1 MLLFA
6 TIAFAVQ
13 ASAVPVPSAE
23 LRGEELMKA
32 LRSGGYTVLL
42 RHARTDRSVQE
53 PMGTVPVER
62 SAQRNLSPDGVRD
75 AALMGAVF
83 RKYAI
88 PFGEIIASPMYR
100 ARETAELAA
109 GPPTITMALRVIPS
123 TDEQAAL
130 VATPP
135 KPNTNRLLVT
145 HHFVIEKHVPGI
157 APGEI
162 AESEA
167 AVIRA
172 TGDGKVMLVG
182 RITLSDW
189 EQLAGVV
196 AAPSSSALPS
206 RASPAPPAAQTGY
219 AAPAGAVTIPDT
231 RAGGLAK
238 RYMDAFNSGDSTRM
252 RQFIESSL
260 TVNPARP
267 TASRLASYATTF
279 RDFGPLTVTG
289 VLQSAP
295 DEIMLGIRAKG
306 GDFFL
311 IAKASTD
318 QPGRAT
324 SITIGTGK
332 GAHP

>member
-1 MLLFA
+1 MLLCA
-6 TIAFAVQ
+6 AIAFAVQ
-13 ASAVPVPSAE
+13 ASAVPLPSAE

-88 PFGEIIASPMYR
+88 PFGAIIASPMYR

-130 VATPP
+130 IAMPP

-145 HHFVIEKHVPGI
+145 HHFVIERHVPGI
-157 APGEI
+157 GPGEI

-167 AVIRA
+167 AIIKP
-172 TGDGKVMLVG
+172 TSDGKVVLVG

-189 EQLAGVV
+189 EQLAGV
-196 AAPSSSALPS
+196 AAVPS
-206 RASPAPPAAQTGY
+206 ASPTSAPPVPAASHAGY
-219 AAPAGAVTIPDT
+219 SSPARPVTIPDT
-231 RAGGLAK
+231 RAGALAT
-238 RYMDAFNSGDSTRM
+238 RYISAFNSGDSTRM

-260 TVNPARP
+260 TVNADRP
-267 TASRLASYATTF
+267 TALRLASYATTF

-289 VLQSAP
+289 VLRSSAE
-295 DEIMLGIRAKG
+295 EIMLGIRAKD

-311 IAKASTD
+311 IAKASPD
-318 QPGRAT
+318 QPGRAA
-324 SITIGTGK
+324 SITLGTGK
-332 GAHP
+332 GGHP